1 MIQSL
6 LRSKTGFL
14 GAGILLFVLFTA
26 LFSNFLAPHDPY
38 AQDIMHKLMN
48 PVWGLKSSSTYLL
61 GTDQLGRDILSRL
74 IYGSRITL
82 LVAFAGTVAA
92 GVIGVFLG
100 CLSGYYGGWID
111 AVIMRIADIQLSFPF
126 ILLAL
131 FIAAVLG
138 PGVDN
143 VIIVACL
150 CFWVQ
155 YARMVRGEIL
165 SIREMEYVE
174 AIRALGGSDFRI
186 IFKHILPNV
195 MNMVVIIGTLEMAR
209 IILMEAALSFLGLGV
224 PVDVPTWGRMLAESR
239 VNLVSYP
246 WHAVFP
252 GLLIT
257 CTVLGVN
264 LLGDWLRDYLDPNL
278 DV

>member
-1 MIQSL
+1 MIKSL
-6 LRSKTGFL
+6 LNSKTGTIGAAILALVLLMAAF
-14 GAGILLFVLFTA
+14 AGI
-26 LFSNFLAPHDPY
+26 LAPHDPLE
-38 AQDIMHKLMN
+38 QDILHKLLN
-48 PVWGLKSSSTYLL
+48 PVWTYKNNPNYIL

-74 IYGSRITL
+74 IYGSRVTI

-92 GVIGVFLG
+92 GFIGVILG
-100 CLSGYYGGWID
+100 CLSGYYGGWVD
-111 AVIMRIADIQLSFPF
+111 NVIMRIADIQMAFPF

-138 PGVDN
+138 PGIGN
-143 VIIVACL
+143 VILVACL
-150 CFWVQ
+150 CFWAQ
-155 YARMVRGEIL
+155 FARIVRGEIL
-165 SIREMEYVE
+165 SIREVEYVE
-174 AIRALGGSDFRI
+174 AIRALGGSNLRI

-195 MNMVVIIGTLEMAR
+195 MNMVIVIGTLQMAR
-209 IILMEAALSFLGLGV
+209 VILMEASLSFLGLGV

-239 VNLVSYP
+239 INMVSYP
-246 WHAVFP
+246 WHAIFP

-257 CTVLGVN
+257 VTVLGVN

>member
-1 MIQSL
+1 MIRSL
-6 LRSKTGFL
+6 LNSKTGTVGAIILALVLLMAVF
-14 GAGILLFVLFTA
+14 AGIL
-26 LFSNFLAPHDPY
+26 APHNPLE
-38 AQDIMHKLMN
+38 QDILHKLLN
-48 PVWGLKSSSTYLL
+48 PIWTYKNNPNYIL

-74 IYGSRITL
+74 IYGSRVTI

-92 GVIGVFLG
+92 GFIGVVLG
-100 CLSGYYGGWID
+100 CLSGYYGGWVD
-111 AVIMRIADIQLSFPF
+111 NVIMRIADIQMAFPF

-138 PGVDN
+138 PGIGN
-143 VIIVACL
+143 VILVACL

-155 YARMVRGEIL
+155 FARMVRGEIL
-165 SIREMEYVE
+165 SIREVEYVE
-174 AIRALGGSDFRI
+174 AIRALGGSNLRI

-195 MNMVVIIGTLEMAR
+195 MNMVIVIGTLQMAR
-209 IILMEAALSFLGLGV
+209 VILMEASLSFLGLGV

-239 VNLVSYP
+239 INIVSYP
-246 WHAVFP
+246 WHAIFP

-257 CTVLGVN
+257 VTVLGVN

>member
-1 MIQSL
+1 MIRSL
-6 LRSKTGFL
+6 LNSKTGTVGAIILALVLLMAVF
-14 GAGILLFVLFTA
+14 AGIL
-26 LFSNFLAPHDPY
+26 APHNPLE
-38 AQDIMHKLMN
+38 QDILHKLLN
-48 PVWGLKSSSTYLL
+48 PIWTYKNNPNYIL

-74 IYGSRITL
+74 IYGSRVTI

-92 GVIGVFLG
+92 GFIGVVLG
-100 CLSGYYGGWID
+100 RLSGYYGGWVD
-111 AVIMRIADIQLSFPF
+111 NVIMRIADIQMAFPF

-138 PGVDN
+138 PGIGN
-143 VIIVACL
+143 VILVACL

-155 YARMVRGEIL
+155 FARMVRGEIL
-165 SIREMEYVE
+165 SIREVEYVE
-174 AIRALGGSDFRI
+174 AIRALGGSNLRI

-195 MNMVVIIGTLEMAR
+195 MNMVIVIGTLQMAR
-209 IILMEAALSFLGLGV
+209 VILMEASLSFLGLGV

-239 VNLVSYP
+239 INMVSYP
-246 WHAVFP
+246 WHAIFP

-257 CTVLGVN
+257 VTVLGVN

>member
-1 MIQSL
+1 MIKSL
-6 LRSKTGFL
+6 LNSKTGTIGAIIL
-14 GAGILLFVLFTA
+14 ALVLLMAILAGI
-26 LFSNFLAPHDPY
+26 LAPHDPLE
-38 AQDIMHKLMN
+38 QDILHKLLN
-48 PVWGLKSSSTYLL
+48 PVWTYKSNPNYIL

-74 IYGSRITL
+74 IYGSRVTI

-92 GVIGVFLG
+92 GFIGVILG
-100 CLSGYYGGWID
+100 CLSGYYGGWVD
-111 AVIMRIADIQLSFPF
+111 NVIMRIADIQMAFPF

-138 PGVDN
+138 PGIGN
-143 VIIVACL
+143 VILVACL

-155 YARMVRGEIL
+155 FARMVRGEIL
-165 SIREMEYVE
+165 SIREVEYVE
-174 AIRALGGSDFRI
+174 AIRALGGSNLRI

-195 MNMVVIIGTLEMAR
+195 MNMVIVIGTLQMAR
-209 IILMEAALSFLGLGV
+209 VILMEASLSFLGLGV

-239 VNLVSYP
+239 INMVSYP
-246 WHAVFP
+246 WHAIFP

-257 CTVLGVN
+257 VTVLGVN

>member
-1 MIQSL
+1 MIKSL
-6 LRSKTGFL
+6 IRSKTGLL
-14 GAGILLFVLFTA
+14 GACILCLVLCMA
-26 LFSNFLAPHDPY
+26 LFAGVLAPHDPY
-38 AQDIMHKLMN
+38 AQDVMHKLLN
-48 PVWGLKSSSTYLL
+48 PVWSTKTDPHFLL

-82 LVAFAGTVAA
+82 LVAFSGTVAA
-92 GVIGVFLG
+92 GIIGIILG
-100 CLSGYYGGWID
+100 SLSGYYGGWVD

-143 VIIVACL
+143 VILVACL

-186 IFKHILPNV
+186 IFHHILPNV

-246 WHAVFP
+246 WHAIFP
-252 GLLIT
+252 GVLIT
-257 CTVLGVN
+257 MTVLSVN

>member
-1 MIQSL
+1 MIRSL
-6 LRSKTGFL
+6 LNSKTGTVGAIILTLVLLMAVF
-14 GAGILLFVLFTA
+14 AGIL
-26 LFSNFLAPHDPY
+26 APHNPLE
-38 AQDIMHKLMN
+38 QDILHKLLN
-48 PVWGLKSSSTYLL
+48 PIWTYKNNPNYIL

-74 IYGSRITL
+74 IYGSRVTI

-92 GVIGVFLG
+92 GFIGVVLG
-100 CLSGYYGGWID
+100 CLSGYYGGWVD
-111 AVIMRIADIQLSFPF
+111 NVIMRIADIQMAFPF

-138 PGVDN
+138 PGIGN
-143 VIIVACL
+143 VILVACL

-155 YARMVRGEIL
+155 FARMVRGEIL
-165 SIREMEYVE
+165 SIREVEYVE
-174 AIRALGGSDFRI
+174 AIRALGGSNLRI

-195 MNMVVIIGTLEMAR
+195 MNMVIVIGTLQMAR
-209 IILMEAALSFLGLGV
+209 VILMEASLSFLGLGV

-239 VNLVSYP
+239 INMVSYP
-246 WHAVFP
+246 WHAIFP

-257 CTVLGVN
+257 VTVLGVN

>member
-1 MIQSL
+1 MIRSL
-6 LRSKTGFL
+6 LNSKTGTVGAIILALVLLMAVF
-14 GAGILLFVLFTA
+14 AGIL
-26 LFSNFLAPHDPY
+26 APHNPLE
-38 AQDIMHKLMN
+38 QDILHKLLN
-48 PVWGLKSSSTYLL
+48 PIWTYKNNPNYIL

-74 IYGSRITL
+74 IYGSRVTI

-92 GVIGVFLG
+92 GFIGVVLG
-100 CLSGYYGGWID
+100 CLSGYYGGWVD
-111 AVIMRIADIQLSFPF
+111 NVIMRIADIQMAFPF

-138 PGVDN
+138 PGIGN
-143 VIIVACL
+143 VILVACL

-155 YARMVRGEIL
+155 FARMVRGEIL
-165 SIREMEYVE
+165 SIREVEYVE
-174 AIRALGGSDFRI
+174 AIRALGGSNLRI

-195 MNMVVIIGTLEMAR
+195 MNMVIVIGTLQMAR
-209 IILMEAALSFLGLGV
+209 VILMEASLSFLGLGV

-239 VNLVSYP
+239 INMVSYP
-246 WHAVFP
+246 WHAIFP

-257 CTVLGVN
+257 VTVLGVN